1 MFLQMNRTMNSIDD
15 ILHLSETF
23 GVQDQ
28 EPGSILLAFVFSI
41 VWQLVDASLDEEGL
55 LELTSNKRSKWP
67 SRPHDME
74 IDGLENF
81 VKRNENHDALEKAN
95 TEMAIKLIQEFL
107 QNKVTSRILHLASQ
121 NM

>member
-1 MFLQMNRTMNSIDD
+1 MNYIDD

-28 EPGSILLAFVFSI
+28 EPGSILLAFIFSI
-41 VWQLVDASLDEEGL
+41 VWQLVDTSLDEEGL
-55 LELTSNKRSKWP
+55 LDLTSNKRSKWP
-67 SRPHDME
+67 SRSHDMD
-74 IDGLENF
+74 IDGLENP
-81 VKRNENHDALEKAN
+81 VNRNDNYDVLEKAN
-95 TEMAIKLIQEFL
+95 TEMAIELIQEFM